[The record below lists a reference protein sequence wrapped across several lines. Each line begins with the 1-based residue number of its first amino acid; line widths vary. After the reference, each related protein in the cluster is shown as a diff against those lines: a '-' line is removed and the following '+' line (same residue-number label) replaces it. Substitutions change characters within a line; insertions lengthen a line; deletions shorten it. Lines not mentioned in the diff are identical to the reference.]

1 MSVKLVFLI
10 IGIVFWV
17 FRSLTKNNDN
27 AKKAMP
33 ATPNRSTKPASNNKP
48 ASSAKPKSIDDIFN
62 EFVKEVEK
70 KQQKPAATSM
80 AKKAYEP
87 PKKNLDWQKVE
98 HSKIKS
104 KKQLISHSDYED
116 ISHRIDPSHHNMDI
130 ATSEGE
136 VYEFDIDKID
146 WRDAIISKEIL
157 DRKYA

>member
-1 MSVKLVFLI
+1 MDPKVIFLI

-17 FRSLTKNNDN
+17 FRSLTKSSDN

-33 ATPNRSTKPASNNKP
+33 ATPNRTNKP
-48 ASSAKPKSIDDIFN
+48 ATSNKPKSIDDIFN

-70 KQQKPAATSM
+70 KQQKPAASTMS
-80 AKKAYEP
+80 KKTYEA

-104 KKQLISHSDYED
+104 KKQLISHGDYED

-136 VYEFDIDKID
+136 VYEFDVDKID